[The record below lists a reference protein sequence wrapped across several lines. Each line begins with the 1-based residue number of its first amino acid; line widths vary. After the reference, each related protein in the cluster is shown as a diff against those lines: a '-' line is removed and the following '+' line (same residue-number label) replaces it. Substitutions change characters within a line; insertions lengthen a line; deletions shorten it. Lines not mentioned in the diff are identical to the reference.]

1 MISGGVF
8 LHKRQRKYTLKLI
21 SIVLAIILLISLT
34 LQADNRLRILI
45 RNYANSKAKILSNL
59 VINQTVYN
67 YLEERQL
74 EYTDLMKINSAEDG
88 VVTSVEFNTVEITK
102 LKAGIISLIQNN
114 INSRDSITMNIPIGT
129 LTGNQY
135 LNNRGPKIKI
145 SMQIS
150 SAVYSDIKSK
160 FISAGINQT
169 LHQITLSISTEI
181 YFVMPWYRSSG
192 SYNTEFILAETIIV
206 GRVPDA
212 YTNVI
217 EYPGSNIA
225 GEIFDYGAS
234 FED

>member
-34 LQADNRLRILI
+34 LETDNRLRILI

-129 LTGNQY
+129 VTGNQY
-135 LNNRGPKIKI
+135 LNNRGPKNKI

>member
-1 MISGGVF
+1 MFSGGVF
-8 LHKRQRKYTLKLI
+8 LRKRQRKSTIRFL

-34 LQADNRLRILI
+34 LEADNRLRVLI
-45 RNYANSKAKILSNL
+45 RNYSNSKSKILSNL
-59 VINQTVYN
+59 VINQTVYDF
-67 YLEERQL
+67 LEERQL
-74 EYTDLMKINSAEDG
+74 KYTDLMKINSAEDG

>member
-1 MISGGVF
+1 MFSGGVF
-8 LHKRQRKYTLKLI
+8 LRRHKRKNSIKLI
-21 SIVLAIILLISLT
+21 SIILAIILLISLT
-34 LQADNRLRILI
+34 LKVDNRLRILI
-45 RNYANSKAKILSNL
+45 KNHTNSKSKILSNL
-59 VINQTVYN
+59 VINQTVN
-67 YLEERQL
+67 DYLEEQQL
-74 EYTDLMKINSAEDG
+74 KYTDLMKINSAQDG

-102 LKAGIISLIQNN
+102 IKAGIISLIQNN
-114 INSRDSITMNIPIGT
+114 INSRDNITMNIPIGT

-150 SAVYSDIKSK
+150 SAVFSDIKSK

-169 LHQITLSISTEI
+169 LHQISLSISTEI

>member
-1 MISGGVF
+1 M
-8 LHKRQRKYTLKLI
+8 HKRQRKYTLKLI

-34 LQADNRLRILI
+34 LETDNRLRILI

-114 INSRDSITMNIPIGT
+114 INSRDSVTMNIPIGT

>member
-1 MISGGVF
+1 MR
-8 LHKRQRKYTLKLI
+8 KRQRKYTLRFL

-34 LQADNRLRILI
+34 LEADNRLRILI
-45 RNYANSKAKILSNL
+45 RNYANSKSKILSNL
-59 VINQTVYN
+59 VINKTVYD

-74 EYTDLMKINSAEDG
+74 KYTDLMKINSAEDG

-102 LKAGIISLIQNN
+102 IKAGIISLIQNN

>member
-8 LHKRQRKYTLKLI
+8 LRKRQRKNVIKFL
-21 SIVLAIILLISLT
+21 SIVLAIILLITLT
-34 LQADNRLRILI
+34 LEADNRLRILI
-45 RNYANSKAKILSNL
+45 RNYANSKSKILSNL
-59 VINQTVYN
+59 VINKTVN
-67 YLEERQL
+67 DYLEERQL
-74 EYTDLMKINSAEDG
+74 KYTDLMKINSAEDG

-102 LKAGIISLIQNN
+102 LKTGIISLIQKN

>member
-1 MISGGVF
+1 MFSGGVF
-8 LHKRQRKYTLKLI
+8 LRKRQRKSTIRLL
-21 SIVLAIILLISLT
+21 SIALAIILLISLT
-34 LQADNRLRILI
+34 LEADNRLRVLI
-45 RNYANSKAKILSNL
+45 RNYSNSKSKILSNL
-59 VINQTVYN
+59 VINQTVYD

-74 EYTDLMKINSAEDG
+74 KYTDLMKINSAEDG

-114 INSRDSITMNIPIGT
+114 INSRNSITMNIPIGT

-234 FED
+234 VED

>member
-34 LQADNRLRILI
+34 LEADNRLRILI

>member
-8 LHKRQRKYTLKLI
+8 LHKRQRKYTLKFI

-34 LQADNRLRILI
+34 LETDNRLRILI